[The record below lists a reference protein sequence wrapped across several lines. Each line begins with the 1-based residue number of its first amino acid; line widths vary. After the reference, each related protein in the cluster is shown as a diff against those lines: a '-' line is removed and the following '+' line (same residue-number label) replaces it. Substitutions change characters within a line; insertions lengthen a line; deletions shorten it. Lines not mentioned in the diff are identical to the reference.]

1 MSRWKV
7 FCNVDLS
14 LKKDALKELE
24 KVADVVY
31 FPARQETLLDNIKD
45 YDAYFASGFVV
56 MNKEVLDN
64 AKNLKVIASPGTG
77 TDHIDVNEAKK
88 RGVDVLH
95 LANELELL
103 QGFTATAELAWA
115 LLLSCVRKLPAA
127 FDCAKNG
134 HWARERFTGY
144 QLYGKT
150 LGIIGLGRLGTM
162 MSRYGNGFGM
172 NVLGCDHEEKEISD
186 VTQVDLAE
194 LLHQSDVITVH
205 IHLTEKNRG
214 YMSAELID
222 QMKPGVVIIN
232 TSRGAIIDEKALL
245 KNLKSGHV
253 GAAGLDVIHGEW
265 DENIYDHPLIKYA
278 RTHDNLVITP
288 HIAGATIESIVG
300 ARIFMAKKLADY
312 IRGKNDNT

>member
-1 MSRWKV
+1 MSCWKV

-24 KVADVVY
+24 KVADVTY
-31 FPARQETLLDNIKD
+31 FPAKQGTLLDNIANF
-45 YDAYFASGFVV
+45 DAYFASGFVV
-56 MNKEVLDN
+56 MNKEVFDN

-77 TDHIDVNEAKK
+77 TDHINVNEAKK

-127 FDCAKNG
+127 FDCAKHGN
-134 HWARERFTGY
+134 WARERFKGY

-172 NVLGCDHEEKEISD
+172 NVLGCDHEEKAISD

-194 LLHQSDVITVH
+194 LLQRSDVITIH

-245 KNLKSGHV
+245 KNLKSGRV
-253 GAAGLDVIHGEW
+253 GGAGLDVIHGEW

-300 ARIFMAKKLADY
+300 ARAFMAKKLADY
-312 IRGKNDNT
+312 ICEKNNNT